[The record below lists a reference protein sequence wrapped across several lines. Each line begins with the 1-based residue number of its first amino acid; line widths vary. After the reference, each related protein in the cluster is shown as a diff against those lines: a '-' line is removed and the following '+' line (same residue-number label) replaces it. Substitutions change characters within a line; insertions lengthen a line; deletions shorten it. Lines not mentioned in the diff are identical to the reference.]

1 MKPWISSAMSP
12 HGNSYDLV
20 AVFAETRHGA
30 IASARAAIEG
40 GGGNSKY
47 LPAQ

>member
-12 HGNSYDLV
+12 HGNSHDLV
-20 AVFAETRHGA
+20 VVLDKTRRGA
-30 IASARAAIEG
+30 IASARAAIEAG
-40 GGGNSKY
+40 GGGGKY